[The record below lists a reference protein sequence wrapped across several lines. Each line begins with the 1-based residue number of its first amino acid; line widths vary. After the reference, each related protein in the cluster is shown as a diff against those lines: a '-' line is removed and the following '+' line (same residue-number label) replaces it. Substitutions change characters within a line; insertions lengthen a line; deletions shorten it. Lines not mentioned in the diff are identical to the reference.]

1 MLKPSEWCERML
13 EKTGNADYLELYNQW
28 KEREDNG

>member
-1 MLKPSEWCERML
+1 MEKPSEWCERMF

-28 KEREDNG
+28 KERGQ